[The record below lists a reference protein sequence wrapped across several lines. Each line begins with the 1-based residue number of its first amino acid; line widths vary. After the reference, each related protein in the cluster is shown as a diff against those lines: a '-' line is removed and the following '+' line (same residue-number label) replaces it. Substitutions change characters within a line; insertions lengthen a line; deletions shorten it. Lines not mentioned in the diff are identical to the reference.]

1 MKTRSLP
8 TPLWA
13 MLLLVLALWLPLS
26 SHAGN
31 DADKAQ
37 TVVHMLDYIGV
48 DYPGSVK
55 DGKVQDASEYAEQR
69 EFAGQVLNMLDQLP
83 PVGNKKELIAQ
94 ARSLLG
100 RIEAKAP
107 GTEVTGAARGLAT
120 QVIQGYRVTTAPKAP
135 PDLAKATG
143 LFQAHCAACHGI
155 QGRGDGAAGVR
166 LDPAPSN
173 FHDDERMSKRSLYG
187 LYNTIT
193 LGVGGTSMR
202 GFAEFSEADRW
213 ALAFLVGSLRSPEQ
227 QQREGEALWRGGN
240 GRAELGSLKSLV
252 GVAPEEL
259 PQASAPQL
267 DAIRAYL
274 TRNPAVLAGPV
285 SSPLDVA
292 RAKLQEAA
300 AAYRAG
306 DRAAARQSA
315 ITAYLEGFE
324 LVEAGLNNVDADLR
338 RRTEEAMMALRTD
351 IDAGKGAEAFDQRVK
366 QVLELLDVAQ
376 EKLGSE
382 GMSPA
387 AAFTGALL
395 ILLREGLEAI
405 LVLAAIVAFVRK
417 TGRRD
422 ALKYVHVGW
431 VAAVLLGG
439 ATWFAASRFL
449 EITGA
454 SREVTEGVSA
464 LLAAGML
471 LYVGLWLHSRANA
484 QAWQS
489 FIRDQVNGALG
500 KRTLWAMAGISFLA
514 VYRELFEV
522 ILFYETLWAQ
532 AGDTRHDAVIAGIGA
547 GAITLALL
555 AWAILRYSVRLPL
568 GLFFSATSWLLVA
581 IAVVFVGHGIAALQ
595 EAGWLVAT
603 PVQFMAVPLLGVH
616 PNLQGLAAQGATVV
630 LTVGALLT
638 GRRSARI

>member
-1 MKTRSLP
+1 ML
-8 TPLWA
+8 A
-13 MLLLVLALWLPLS
+13 MWLPLT
-26 SHAGN
+26 SHATT
-31 DADKAQ
+31 DAEKAQ

-48 DYPGSVK
+48 DYPGTVK
-55 DGKVQDASEYAEQR
+55 DGRVQDASEYAEQR
-69 EFAGQVLNMLDQLP
+69 EFAGQVLSVLGQLP
-83 PVGNKKELIAQ
+83 PVADKQALLSRGRFLI
-94 ARSLLG
+94 G

-107 GTEVTGAARGLAT
+107 GIEVTGAARSLAADVV
-120 QVIQGYRVTTAPKAP
+120 QAYRVPTAPKMP
-135 PDLAKATG
+135 PDLGKATA
-143 LFQAHCAACHGI
+143 LFLAHCAACHGS
-155 QGRGDGAAGVR
+155 QGRGDGAAASA
-166 LDPAPSN
+166 LSPSPSN

-187 LYNTIT
+187 MYNTIT

-202 GFAEFSEADRW
+202 AFPEFAEADRW
-213 ALAFLVGSLRSPEQ
+213 ALAFLVGSLRSPGQ
-227 QQREGEALWRGGN
+227 QQREGEALWRSGTGK
-240 GRAELGSLKSLV
+240 AELGSLRLLV
-252 GVAPEEL
+252 SVAPEDLSES
-259 PQASAPQL
+259 SAPPL
-267 DAIRAYL
+267 DAVRAYL
-274 TRNPAVLAGPV
+274 TRNPAALAVPA

-306 DRAAARQSA
+306 DRASARQFA

-324 LVEAGLNNVDADLR
+324 LVEAGLNNVDTVLR
-338 RRTEEAMMALRTD
+338 RRIEEAMMALRTD
-351 IDAGKGAEAFDQRVK
+351 IDAGKGPEAFDSRVK
-366 QVLELLDVAQ
+366 QVLELLDDAQ
-376 EKLGSE
+376 EKLAAE

-387 AAFTGALL
+387 AAFTSALL

-422 ALKYVHVGW
+422 ALMYVHVGW
-431 VAAVLLGG
+431 MAAVLLGV

-489 FIRDQVNGALG
+489 FIRDRVNGALG

-532 AGDTRHDAVIAGIGA
+532 AGEPRHDAIVAGIGA
-547 GAITLALL
+547 GAICLALL

-581 IAVVFVGHGIAALQ
+581 LAVVFVGHGIAALQ
-595 EAGWLVAT
+595 EAGWLVST
-603 PVQFMAVPLLGVH
+603 PVPFLAVPLLGVH
-616 PNLQGLAAQGATVV
+616 ANLQGLVAQGATVV
-630 LTVGALLT
+630 LTLGALLA
-638 GRRSARI
+638 GRRSTRN